1 MTKAL
6 VAGAGGR
13 MGGRIVAVM
22 EDYEGVRLAGAF
34 EKRGH
39 PASGCDAGVMAGV
52 GKKEVLVE
60 ERLESIVSRGDVI
73 IDFTDP
79 EATMRHTAI
88 AVEHDKAM
96 VIGTTGMS
104 AEQKG
109 EIENASRKIP
119 IVFAPNTS
127 VGVNLLFKVLSD
139 VAPILGGSY
148 DVEIVESHHRYK
160 KDAPSGTARRM
171 AEVIAESLERNLDET
186 AVYGRSGMVGERGKN
201 EIGIFSMRGGDIVGD
216 HTVVFAGLGDR
227 IEFTH
232 RAHSR
237 DTFAHGA
244 VRAALWVAGRVPD
257 LYDMMDVLG
266 LKK

>member
-13 MGGRIVAVM
+13 MGGRIIAAM
-22 EDYEGVRLAGAF
+22 EEHEGIALAGAF
-34 EKRGH
+34 ERRGH
-39 PASGCDAGVMAGV
+39 PSSGTDAGETAGIGSKGV
-52 GKKEVLVE
+52 TIE
-60 ERLESIVSRGDVI
+60 ERLEKIVGSGDVI
-73 IDFTDP
+73 IDFTAP
-79 EATMRHTAI
+79 EATLSHTAI
-88 AVEHDKAM
+88 AVEHNKAM

-104 AEQKG
+104 AEQKQRV
-109 EIENASRKIP
+109 ENAARRIP
-119 IVFAPNTS
+119 VVFAPNTS
-127 VGVNLLFKVLSD
+127 VGVNLLFKVLAD
-139 VAPILGGSY
+139 VAPILGDSY
-148 DVEIVESHHRYK
+148 DVEIVESHHRFK

-186 AVYGRSGMVGERGKN
+186 AVYGRSGIIGERTKE
-201 EIGIFSMRGGDIVGD
+201 EIGIFSMRGGDIVGE

-227 IEFTH
+227 VEFTH

-244 VRAALWVAGRVPD
+244 VRAALWVDGRVAG